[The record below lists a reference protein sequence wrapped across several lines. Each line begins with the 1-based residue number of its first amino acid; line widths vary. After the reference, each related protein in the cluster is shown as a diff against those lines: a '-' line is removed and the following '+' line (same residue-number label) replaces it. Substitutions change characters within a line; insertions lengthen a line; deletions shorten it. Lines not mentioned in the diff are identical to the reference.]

1 MKAPS
6 KKLVWIEVLFLSL
19 LGLSQIQCSQQMDT
33 FSLADPNAVPNP
45 KVAER
50 QAGEAWTEVKT
61 MEYKGLFHAQALFV
75 LDNSGSMQE
84 ELAQYINSRIQT
96 FMSNMGVTAGLT
108 YKIGITN
115 TNYNV
120 DFGRLISANNG
131 QTILTQMSDSSLFP
145 QMFAKFTT
153 TINAPGSGNERGL
166 AAAAAAVQR
175 ERANLFSEPPA
186 DAALSRRVVIISDAD
201 DTDSTA
207 IENYTSV
214 LAAVPN
220 LSMNA
225 IIGIPTKP
233 CTNPA
238 QEGFGYRYVDAVAQV
253 GGNVSSICRA
263 DFNAS
268 LDRVFSWIQ
277 NVCMELSEPVS
288 SRDSIVLTVD
298 GQVYNDYTLDAAK
311 TSVCMPMPNRRA
323 SLRLEAYHE
332 ATN

>member
-1 MKAPS
+1 M
-6 KKLVWIEVLFLSL
+6 LFLSL
-19 LGLSQIQCSQQMDT
+19 LGLSQIQCSQEMDS
-33 FSLADPNAVPNP
+33 FSLSDPNAVPNP
-45 KVAER
+45 KVADR
-50 QAGEAWTEVKT
+50 QIGEAWTEVKE
-61 MEYKGLFHAQALFV
+61 MEYKGQFHAQALFV
-75 LDNSGSMQE
+75 LDNSGSMKE

-96 FMSNMGVTAGLT
+96 FMANMSTTAGLT
-108 YKIGITN
+108 FKVGITN

-120 DFGRLISANNG
+120 DFGRLISSTNG
-131 QTILTQMSDSSLFP
+131 QTILTQMSDSALFP
-145 QMFAKFTT
+145 QMFSKFTA
-153 TINAPGSGNERGL
+153 TINAPGTGNERGL

-175 ERANLFSEPPA
+175 ERTNLFSEPPA

-220 LSMNA
+220 LSVNA
-225 IIGIPTKP
+225 IIGMPTRP

-253 GGNVSSICRA
+253 GGNVSSICSA
-263 DFNAS
+263 DFGAS

-288 SRDSIVLTVD
+288 SRSSIVLTVD
-298 GQVYNDYTLDAAK
+298 GTVYNDYNLDASK
-311 TSVCMPMPNRRA
+311 TTICMPLPNRPA
-323 SLRLEAYHE
+323 SLRVEAYHE

>member
-1 MKAPS
+1 M
-6 KKLVWIEVLFLSL
+6 LFLSL
-19 LGLSQIQCSQQMDT
+19 LGLSQIQCSQEMDS

-50 QAGEAWTEVKT
+50 QIGEAWTEVKE

-75 LDNSGSMQE
+75 LDNSGSMKE
-84 ELAQYINSRIQT
+84 ELAKYINTRLQT
-96 FMSNMGVTAGLT
+96 FMSNMKATAGLS
-108 YKIGITN
+108 YKIGIAN

-120 DFGRLISANNG
+120 DFGRLIPASNS
-131 QTILTQMSDSSLFP
+131 QTILTQMSDAMFFT
-145 QMFAKFTT
+145 QMFKSFTG
-153 TINAPGSGNERGL
+153 TIDKVGTGNERGL

-175 ERANLFSEPPA
+175 ERATLFSAPPA
-186 DAALSRRVVIISDAD
+186 DAALSRRVIIISDAD
-201 DTDSTA
+201 DTDATA

-225 IIGIPTKP
+225 IIAIPGRP

-253 GGNVSSICRA
+253 GGNVSSICSP
-263 DFNAS
+263 DFAAS

-288 SRDSIVLTVD
+288 SRSSIVLTVD
-298 GQVYNDYTLDAAK
+298 GRVYNDYNLDASK
-311 TSVCMPMPNRRA
+311 TKICMPLPNRSA